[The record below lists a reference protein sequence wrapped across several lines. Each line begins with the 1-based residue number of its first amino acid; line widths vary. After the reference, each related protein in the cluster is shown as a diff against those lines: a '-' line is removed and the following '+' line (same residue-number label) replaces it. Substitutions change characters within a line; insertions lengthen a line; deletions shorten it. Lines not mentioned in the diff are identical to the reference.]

1 MMYGEQPHNPEF
13 SRAPPPPSRQ
23 PSASST
29 NLAPDFPRPPAPY
42 EAYGD
47 SFAARRMRKVVQ
59 RRAVDYTSTVV
70 RYMQVRMWQRD
81 VGDRTALQPTPAA
94 VLDILPTAAYADNP
108 SISFAAKF
116 VHAST
121 NKNRCS
127 INRVLWTPTGRR
139 LITGSQSGEF
149 TLWNGQS
156 FNFEMILQAHD
167 NAIRSMIWSH
177 NDNWMVT
184 GDDGGAIKY
193 WQSNMNNVKANKTAH
208 KESVR
213 DLSFCRTDLK
223 FCSCSDDTTVKV
235 WDFARCQEERS
246 LTGHGWDVKSVDWHP
261 TKSLLVSGGKD
272 NLIKLWDAKT
282 GKELCSFHG
291 HKNTVLCVKWNQN
304 GNWVLTA
311 SKDQIIKLYDIR
323 SMKEL
328 ESFRG
333 HTKDVTALAWHP
345 FHEEYFAS
353 GSFDGSIFHWLVG
366 HETPQVEIPSA
377 HDNSVWDLAWH
388 PIGYLLC
395 SGSNDHTTKFWC
407 RNRPGDLSR
416 DKYSLGQTPGYG
428 DQNPI
433 LSGRSASGFSAS
445 EPPPTPGPFAVG
457 LSRNEGTIPGIG
469 VAMPLSVPSI
479 DGSDQGEQRQPFP
492 GNMPPGA
499 PPLPPG
505 PHPSLLAS
513 GQQQVYQQVPPVHQ
527 QHQPFS
533 QQMPSMPISTNLP
546 QLQPPLLPHP
556 HGPPPRPP
564 LAPLGMSA
572 SYPSS
577 IPGSM
582 PMPSSLVPSM
592 TPSFP
597 NSMMMQG
604 SATQMPQAHM
614 MGINQ
619 MNPGSV
625 TSSNI
630 PPAIGGFANPMANIQ
645 GASTSGLQN
654 FQIGGVFNLPQGGQM
669 APIPGLNAY
678 QPGMMDVRVPGMA
691 LGGNIGMPPPPPTMP
706 HGSAPQLQTANSAS
720 GMAVSDECKLK
731 FLELKAKR
739 SFRFIVFRIEEKIQ
753 RVMVEKLGQP
763 EQSYDDLAASLPP
776 DDCRYAVFDLDF
788 ITDEKC
794 QKSKIFFISWSPDTS
809 RVRNKMLYAS
819 SKDRFKR
826 ELDGI
831 QVDLQA
837 TDPSEMSFDI
847 IKGRAL

>member
-1 MMYGEQPHNPEF
+1 MMYGDPPQNPEF
-13 SRAPPPPSRQ
+13 PRVPPPPSRQ

-29 NLAPDFPRPPAPY
+29 NLAPEFPRTPAPY

-70 RYMQVRMWQRD
+70 RYMQVRMWQQD
-81 VGDRTALQPTPAA
+81 VKDRPILQPTPAA
-94 VLDILPTAAYADNP
+94 VLDILPTVAYADNP
-108 SISFAAKF
+108 SISYAAKF

-127 INRVLWTPTGRR
+127 INKVLWAPTGRR

-193 WQSNMNNVKANKTAH
+193 WQSNMNNVKVNKTAH

-333 HTKDVTALAWHP
+333 HSKDVTALEWHP
-345 FHEEYFAS
+345 FHEEYFTS

-366 HETPQVEIPSA
+366 HETPQVEIPGA

-416 DKYSLGQTPGYG
+416 DKYSHGPTAGYG
-428 DQNPI
+428 DQNSMI
-433 LSGRSASGFSAS
+433 SGRAVGGFLAS
-445 EPPPTPGPFAVG
+445 EPPSTPGPFAVG

-469 VAMPLSVPSI
+469 AAMPLSVPSI
-479 DGSDQGEQRQPFP
+479 DGSDQGDQRQSFP
-492 GNMPPGA
+492 GSMLPGA

-513 GQQQVYQQVPPVHQ
+513 GQQPIYQQTPPLHQ

-533 QQMPSMPISTNLP
+533 QQMPSTNLP
-546 QLQPPLLPHP
+546 QLQPPSHVPQLPHL
-556 HGPPPRPP
+556 PPPRPP
-564 LAPLGMSA
+564 PLNSLGISG
-572 SYPSS
+572 S

-582 PMPSSLVPSM
+582 SMPSSMVPSM
-592 TPSFP
+592 PPFP
-597 NSMMMQG
+597 NHMMMQG
-604 SATQMPQAHM
+604 LTPQLPQGHM
-614 MGINQ
+614 MGINP
-619 MNPGSV
+619 MNTGSV
-625 TSSNI
+625 SANNA
-630 PPAIGGFANPMANIQ
+630 PPVGAFANALQ
-645 GASTSGLQN
+645 TVHGASTSGLQN
-654 FQIGGVFNLPQGGQM
+654 FPLGGFSLQQGGQM
-669 APIPGLNAY
+669 APIPGF
-678 QPGMMDVRVPGMA
+678 QPGMMDIRVSGMP
-691 LGGNIGMPPPPPTMP
+691 LGGNTGNPLPRQPPFP
-706 HGSAPQLQTANSAS
+706 HGS
-720 GMAVSDECKLK
+720 
-731 FLELKAKR
+731 
-739 SFRFIVFRIEEKIQ
+739 
-753 RVMVEKLGQP
+753 
-763 EQSYDDLAASLPP
+763 PP
-776 DDCRYAVFDLDF
+776 
-788 ITDEKC
+788 K
-794 QKSKIFFISWSPDTS
+794 
-809 RVRNKMLYAS
+809 
-819 SKDRFKR
+819 
-826 ELDGI
+826 
-831 QVDLQA
+831 
-837 TDPSEMSFDI
+837 
-847 IKGRAL
+847 